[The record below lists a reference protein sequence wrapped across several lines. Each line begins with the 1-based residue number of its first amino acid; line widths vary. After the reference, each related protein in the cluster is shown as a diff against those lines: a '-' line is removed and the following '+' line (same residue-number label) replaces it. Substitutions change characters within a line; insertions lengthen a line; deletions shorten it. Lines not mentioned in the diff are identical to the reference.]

1 MQKPLA
7 PVNESPKINA
17 AVFYSRSGTLQR
29 KLRPSLLT
37 QSSTGGCPFHNVE
50 TEEEIQTGVH
60 EEIRMAPGPRPLSL
74 RSAWDVSKIL
84 RFGIHEAMHRFFE
97 SYGPICRFANPTNLN
112 GKSGWLFVNIPN
124 DIQHIC
130 SVNNRNYTAR
140 YLPDIYRFI
149 TEGKGILCSQ
159 GEYNRKHR
167 AMCQPTFHSK
177 PLLKKFSEKV
187 VRKTERVI
195 KWLAE
200 ADVVTDITLV
210 TQRLSLDIIGDVAFS
225 HDFRESEKIRKDIQ
239 NIEIDYSEDT
249 DDLVK
254 AVNIFGDVL
263 ADMFIL
269 PIPVLKVLDRVNFPR
284 LKELKQAVATQRKI
298 MLEVITQRRSDLSKG
313 HQERNDLLG
322 SLLKVYDEDGNKMT
336 DEELWEDVHDI
347 MGAGHETTA
356 SALSALLYLIAV
368 HPEVEKKLIHELK
381 TVLNGR
387 SPTIDDY
394 ENLVYT
400 NQCVKEMLRM
410 YPPIPIFPREASSP
424 DVLPSG
430 HGVKQGDVVFMSG
443 YTLGRSTEIWQDPM
457 VFLPERFD
465 PILLQDMHKFQ
476 YCPFG
481 AGNRMCIGPVFAQMS
496 VTLMTAAILQ
506 KLKFTAVSPTER
518 TLDIGYDITMN
529 FYKSNGL
536 KMRVTGRN

>member
-1 MQKPLA
+1 MQKQLTPIFET
-7 PVNESPKINA
+7 PRGVIR
-17 AVFYSRSGTLQR
+17 SRSHSFGR
-29 KLRPSLLT
+29 PLRPQVLAQT
-37 QSSTGGCPFHNVE
+37 STSGCPFHEVE
-50 TEEEIQTGVH
+50 TEENQSSHVETQL
-60 EEIRMAPGPRPLSL
+60 APGPRPFSL

-97 SYGPICRFANPTNLN
+97 TYGPICRFANPTNLN
-112 GKSGWLFVNIPN
+112 GKSGWLFINIPD
-124 DIQHIC
+124 DIQYIC

-149 TEGKGILCSQ
+149 TDGKGILCSQ

-167 AMCQPTFHSK
+167 AMCQPTFHNR
-177 PLLKKFSEKV
+177 PLLKGFSEKV
-187 VRKTERVI
+187 VRHTEQVVQ
-195 KWLAE
+195 WFAE
-200 ADVVTDITLV
+200 ADVVTDVTLF

-225 HDFRESEKIRKDIQ
+225 HDFRESEKTRKDIQ
-239 NIEIDYSEDT
+239 NIKIDYTEDT

-269 PIPVLKVLDRVNFPR
+269 PIPVLKALDKVQFPR
-284 LKELKQAVATQRKI
+284 LKELKQAVAMQRKI
-298 MLEVITQRRSDLSKG
+298 MLDVITERRSDLVKG
-313 HQERNDLLG
+313 LTEKNDLLG
-322 SLLKVYDEDGNKMT
+322 SLLKVYDEDGNQMT

-356 SALSALLYLIAV
+356 SALAALLYLIGV
-368 HPEVEKKLIHELK
+368 HPEVEEKLVKELEV
-381 TVLNGR
+381 VLNGR
-387 SPTIDDY
+387 SPTFEDY

-400 NQCVKEMLRM
+400 TQCVKEMLRM
-410 YPPIPIFPREASSP
+410 YPPIPIFPREASTS

-430 HGVKQGDVVFMSG
+430 HAVKQGDVVFMSG
-443 YTLGRSTEIWQDPM
+443 YTLGRSAEIWQDPM

-465 PILLQDMHKFQ
+465 PVLVQHMHKFQ

-496 VTLMTAAILQ
+496 VTLMAASILQ
-506 KLKFTAVSPTER
+506 KLKFTAVDPTDKM
-518 TLDIGYDITMN
+518 LDIGYDITMN

-536 KMRVTGRN
+536 KMRVTGR